1 MKHYCD
7 NYKDALAI
15 AQKIA
20 KQQRIT
26 VPLKRENGR
35 WCLELPSTSI
45 ATSQSL
51 IFDSSQNG
59 DAAVVSRVNP
69 KPRITKPKGASK
81 KNSLPKNI
89 KPLRKPNPPYLKPA
103 VKSPKSSVK
112 ERPLAQQVTPPTLDR
127 GPRQDGRS
135 RSVKNGIREREL
147 IAMKIFQL
155 GQGIAKSGNG
165 AYVIELIK
173 AELDRLDALGAFDE
187 RPIFFNLLLAEIYR
201 EMGDPLPYRK
211 AAQES
216 AELLGSGIFDAYMEI
231 AQATLTKASADE
243 FTGQGVVK
251 GSVASRRVVSS
262 QGQWGQSRSW
272 VVDNVLGAF
281 NLSEDDLSDTQR
293 LYLEKTTLK
302 QIIDAG
308 VLIPS

>member
-20 KQQRIT
+20 KQQQIT
-26 VPLKRENGR
+26 VPLRRENGQ
-35 WCLELPSTSI
+35 WCLELPSESTVTLQPLISHSSRN
-45 ATSQSL
+45 SQTPL
-51 IFDSSQNG
+51 
-59 DAAVVSRVNP
+59 VSGVNP
-69 KPRITKPKGASK
+69 KPRITKPKSASK
-81 KNSLPKNI
+81 KNSLLKI
-89 KPLRKPNPPYLKPA
+89 TKPLRRPNPPYLKPA
-103 VKSPKSSVK
+103 VKSPKSLVK
-112 ERPLAQQVTPPTLDR
+112 KRPLDQQPKTPALDR
-127 GPRQDGRS
+127 GSRQSGRS
-135 RSVKNGIREREL
+135 RSVKNGILEREL

-155 GQGIAKSGNG
+155 GQGIAKSTNR
-165 AYVIELIK
+165 AYVIDLTK

-187 RPIFFNLLLAEIYR
+187 RSVFFNLLLAEIHR
-201 EMGDPLPYRK
+201 EIGDPLPYRK
-211 AAQES
+211 EAQES
-216 AELLGSGIFDAYMEI
+216 AELLGSGIFDAYMKI

-281 NLSEDDLSDTQR
+281 NLSDQDLSDMQK

>member
-1 MKHYCD
+1 M
-7 NYKDALAI
+7 
-15 AQKIA
+15 
-20 KQQRIT
+20 
-26 VPLKRENGR
+26 
-35 WCLELPSTSI
+35 
-45 ATSQSL
+45 
-51 IFDSSQNG
+51 
-59 DAAVVSRVNP
+59 
-69 KPRITKPKGASK
+69 
-81 KNSLPKNI
+81 
-89 KPLRKPNPPYLKPA
+89 
-103 VKSPKSSVK
+103 
-112 ERPLAQQVTPPTLDR
+112 AQQVTPPTLDR

>member
-26 VPLKRENGR
+26 VPLRRENGQ
-35 WCLELPSTSI
+35 WCLELPSESN
-45 ATSQSL
+45 ATLQSVISHSSRNSQTPL
-51 IFDSSQNG
+51 
-59 DAAVVSRVNP
+59 VSRVNP

-81 KNSLPKNI
+81 KSSLPKNT

-112 ERPLAQQVTPPTLDR
+112 ERPLAQQVRPPTLDR

-155 GQGIAKSGNG
+155 GQGIAKSTNR
-165 AYVIELIK
+165 AYVIDLTK

-187 RPIFFNLLLAEIYR
+187 RPVFFNLLLAEIYR

-216 AELLGSGIFDAYMEI
+216 AELLGSGIFDAYMKI

-251 GSVASRRVVSS
+251 GSVASKRVVSS